1 MTENGD
7 PFTSYQ
13 WIQNSVGTNNSKNSD
28 IQIVSPEECYLYL
41 NLFFM
46 DY

>member
-28 IQIVSPEECYLYL
+28 IQIEIKTNNCE
-41 NLFFM
+41 
-46 DY
+46 DT